1 MQSLSCRACA
11 APLTANA
18 LDRRLAIITCANCGS
33 IFDLARRKDREPS
46 LLAPEERPERAP
58 VALPDAFR
66 VERIGKRMTVRIRWF
81 KPALLMLIPFAIAW
95 NAFLVGWYSTV
106 LGGDGPTG
114 AFGMV
119 FAVFPVAH
127 VAVGIGVAYRA
138 LANLV
143 NRTFVKVTP
152 VQLSVN
158 HLPMPWW
165 PIRSVPVREIEQLYV
180 TRKVRRGKNGTSV
193 GYELRAVTRQ
203 HAAMLLL
210 GGLDD
215 LDQAL
220 WLEQELEDVL
230 DIRDRAVAGEVKDE
244 GVQL

>member
-11 APLTANA
+11 APLSANA
-18 LDRRLAIITCANCGS
+18 LDRRLAIITCASCGS
-33 IFDLARRKDREPS
+33 IFDLSRRKDRDPA
-46 LLAPEERPERAP
+46 LLATEERPERAP
-58 VALPDAFR
+58 VALPASFR

-95 NAFLVGWYSTV
+95 NAFLVGWYANV
-106 LGGDGPTG
+106 LGGDVPSGS
-114 AFGMV
+114 FGMV
-119 FAVFPVAH
+119 FAVFPIGH

-138 LANLV
+138 LANLF
-143 NRTFVKVTP
+143 NRTLVKVTP
-152 VQLSVN
+152 AKLSVN
-158 HLPMPWW
+158 HLPLPWW